1 MSGQVNSISS
11 PYGKQEPLGR
21 LALEGVT
28 VRFGEVPALDDVS
41 IIVEPGERLAVI
53 GASGAGKSTLFR
65 TLTRSV
71 ALSSGRVTVGERN
84 LYALSKKELNGVR
97 RCVGTIYQAYNLV
110 PQLPAGVNAALG
122 EVGGMGAWGTLRT
135 FLAGPDT
142 ALASRVADALDRMDL
157 RDKAHI
163 RTADLSG
170 GQQQRVAVARLL
182 VQRPNLILADE
193 PFAAVDPVTTE
204 RVMEAL
210 LELNGEGATLLVN
223 LHDVRMARR
232 FPRVVA
238 LREGRGAFDGPP
250 ERLTEERLS
259 RIYAANQHATAASS
273 TGASPK
279 PRDYVCPRTEEPG
292 RLIEGR
298 DGISAH

>member
-1 MSGQVNSISS
+1 MTSS
-11 PYGKQEPLGR
+11 PRNSKEKPLGK

-28 VRFGEVPALDDVS
+28 VRFGKTLALEEVS
-41 IIVEPGERLAVI
+41 MKVEPKERLAVI

-71 ALSSGRVTVGERN
+71 PLAEGRIAVGECD
-84 LYALSKKELNGVR
+84 LYALSTKELKSVQR
-97 RCVGTIYQAYNLV
+97 RVGTIYQAYNLV
-110 PQLPAGVNAALG
+110 PQLPAGINAALG
-122 EVGGMGAWGTLRT
+122 EVGGMGSLRT
-135 FLAGPDT
+135 LSTFLVGPND
-142 ALASRVADALDRMDL
+142 ALAWRVAQALELVDL
-157 RDKAHI
+157 GDKAGA

-182 VQRPNLILADE
+182 VQRPDLILADE

-210 LELNGEGATLLVN
+210 FELNDKGATLLVN
-223 LHDVRMARR
+223 LHDVRIARR

-238 LREGRGAFDGPP
+238 LREGRVVFDGPP
-250 ERLTEERLS
+250 ERLTDEKLS
-259 RIYAANQHATAASS
+259 RIYAGDPYG
-273 TGASPK
+273 TGAGPDTQDDTRH
-279 PRDYVCPRTEEPG
+279 PRREDPV
-292 RLIEGR
+292 RLMEGR